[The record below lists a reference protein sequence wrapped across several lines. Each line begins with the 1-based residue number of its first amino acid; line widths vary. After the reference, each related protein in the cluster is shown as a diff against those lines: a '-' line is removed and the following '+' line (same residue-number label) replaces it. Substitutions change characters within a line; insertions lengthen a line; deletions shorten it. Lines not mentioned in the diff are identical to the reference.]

1 MAEQGS
7 EQTKAVIVA
16 NASDIPIGEMK
27 GFTVAGKKILI
38 ANVAGEYYSMDAI
51 CSHARGYLSAG
62 RLDHDV
68 VTCPVH
74 GAQFDVTTGCM
85 VIYIPGKV
93 RRNVNLNCRL
103 QVGHGIVDLRTY
115 KVIVEG
121 NEIKVW
127 I

>member
-1 MAEQGS
+1 MVEQGS

-16 NASDIPIGEMK
+16 NASDIPIGQMK

-38 ANVAGEYYSMDAI
+38 ANVAGEYYCMDAI
-51 CSHARGYLSAG
+51 CSHAQGYLPAG
-62 RLDHDV
+62 RLDNDV

-74 GAQFDVTTGCM
+74 GSQFDVTTGCM

-103 QVGHGIVDLRTY
+103 QAGHGVVDLRTY
-115 KVIVEG
+115 EVIVEG
-121 NEIKVW
+121 KEIKVR